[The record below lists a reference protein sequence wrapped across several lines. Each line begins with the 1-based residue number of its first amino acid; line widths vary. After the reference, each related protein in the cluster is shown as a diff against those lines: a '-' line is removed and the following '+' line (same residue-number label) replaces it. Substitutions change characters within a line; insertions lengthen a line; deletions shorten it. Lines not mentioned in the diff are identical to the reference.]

1 MFQTWLLLSI
11 AALLIW
17 GGWGVFANL
26 TAKYLGGFSALVW
39 EVAGAMILGGA
50 VLLWLAWN
58 GTLETTGKGIGFGI
72 ATGLTYTAGLAFLFL
87 ALNQAGNPQ
96 GAPGTGG
103 SVHTILIIT
112 ALYPIVATALN
123 YLILSE
129 PLSTR
134 QIVGMGV
141 GLAGIAILVSE

>member
-26 TAKYLGGFSALVW
+26 TAKYLAGFSALVW
-39 EVAGAMILGGA
+39 EVVGAMILGGI
-50 VLLWLAWN
+50 VLVWLAWN
-58 GTLETTGKGIGFGI
+58 GTLEVSGRGVGFGI

-87 ALNQAGNPQ
+87 ALNQVGASQENGASAGN
-96 GAPGTGG
+96 
-103 SVHTILIIT
+103 VHTIIILT
-112 ALYPIVATALN
+112 ALYPIVSAAIN
-123 YLILSE
+123 YLVLSE
-129 PLSTR
+129 PLSLR
-134 QIVGMGV
+134 QIIGMGV